1 MIWSTVYKDTP
12 NVFSTHVC
20 LRYTDDAKR
29 TFKCRFNF
37 PKPIAPVSTLKYE
50 KKKTRNQGQ
59 QRVLCDQTR
68 DEKEWWPSQQQPQ
81 THATFL
87 SWRANIDLQIVI
99 DEKRAR
105 LYATKYFSKGE
116 SCSKHFLRLHMQWMQ
131 TYHTKYSLMK
141 TTNHLPRN
149 FLLLWSWNCLDNVT
163 THSVQETC
171 HLLLGN
177 DPLWSSQTWF
187 SSESFQVIN

>member
-50 KKKTRNQGQ
+50 KKKARDDTEYYVIKLEMKRNDD
-59 QRVLCDQTR
+59 RVNNNNKLML
-68 DEKEWWPSQQQPQ
+68 
-81 THATFL
+81 L

-177 DPLWSSQTWF
+177 DPLWSSQTWS